1 MLNFNTNIQEVIAT
15 QTTTS
20 RAHSFTEYNSKK
32 KLLGAN
38 ILTSEQ
44 SEYITKLK
52 NTFTFYLHEAHKYL
66 VITMYYSTT
75 KTYGYLVVNL
85 ETLMCAECES
95 VKTAKQAVLEIVQN
109 ETKVGEPVQAEIPTP
124 APTQNET
131 PDNDEVTTGDKSTKT
146 NKKSK

>member
-1 MLNFNTNIQEVIAT
+1 MLNFNTNIQDVIAT
-15 QTTTS
+15 QVTTS

-38 ILTSEQ
+38 ILTDEQ
-44 SEYITKLK
+44 SQYITKLK
-52 NTFTFYLHEAHKYL
+52 NTFTFYLHEGHKYL

-95 VKTAKQAVLEIVQN
+95 VKTAKQAVLELIQDENKVQ
-109 ETKVGEPVQAEIPTP
+109 ETTQDEVAPTVQDETP
-124 APTQNET
+124 AQVDET
-131 PDNDEVTTGDKSTKT
+131 VTSEKQGKT

>member
-38 ILTSEQ
+38 ILTDEQ
-44 SEYITKLK
+44 SQYITKLK

-95 VKTAKQAVLEIVQN
+95 VKTAKQAVLELIQSENKVDEVAPTAQD
-109 ETKVGEPVQAEIPTP
+109 ETPVQTD
-124 APTQNET
+124 ET
-131 PDNDEVTTGDKSTKT
+131 VTSEKSAKT

>member
-20 RAHSFTEYNSKK
+20 RDHSFTEYNSKK

-38 ILTSEQ
+38 ILTAEQ
-44 SEYITKLK
+44 AEYITKLK

-95 VKTAKQAVLEIVQN
+95 VKTAKQAVLEIIQSENNSPEVSEAEVTVTTPDETPVQTD
-109 ETKVGEPVQAEIPTP
+109 EVGEK
-124 APTQNET
+124 
-131 PDNDEVTTGDKSTKT
+131 TTKS

>member
-15 QTTTS
+15 QATTS

-95 VKTAKQAVLEIVQN
+95 VKTAKQAVLELVQN
-109 ETKVGEPVQAEIPTP
+109 ETKVAEPVTDETP
-124 APTQNET
+124 ANNET
-131 PDNDEVTTGDKSTKT
+131 PVTNETDGDKVTKS
-146 NKKSK
+146 KKSK

>member
-15 QTTTS
+15 QATTS

-109 ETKVGEPVQAEIPTP
+109 ENKVGEPVQDEIPATVP
-124 APTQNET
+124 AQDET
-131 PDNDEVTTGDKSTKT
+131 PVNDEVTTSDKATKS
-146 NKKSK
+146 KKSK

>member
-38 ILTSEQ
+38 ILTDEQ
-44 SEYITKLK
+44 SQYITKLK

-95 VKTAKQAVLEIVQN
+95 VKIAKQSVLEIIQSEN
-109 ETKVGEPVQAEIPTP
+109 ASTEPAQDEV
-124 APTQNET
+124 APTTDET
-131 PDNDEVTTGDKSTKT
+131 PVNSDEKVTDEKPAKT
-146 NKKSK
+146 TKKSK

>member
-38 ILTSEQ
+38 ILTNEQ

-52 NTFTFYLHEAHKYL
+52 NTFTFYLHDGHKYL
-66 VITMYYSTT
+66 VITMYYSST
-75 KTYGYLVVNL
+75 KSYSYLVVNL

-95 VKTAKQAVLEIVQN
+95 VKIAKQSVLELIQDENKVQDN
-109 ETKVGEPVQAEIPTP
+109 TQDEVVQE
-124 APTQNET
+124 ET
-131 PDNDEVTTGDKSTKT
+131 PVVDEVSEKTTKSA
-146 NKKSK
+146 KKSK